1 MIFTSC
7 LEYCPYSFMEF
18 QMLSRN
24 NEDEFN
30 SLECYSLF
38 VIETR
43 IPIRVL
49 IKFAPFSLP
58 SARLQTTPAL
68 YMMRFV
74 KRASSAKEN
83 SCLLVWHI
91 SNLSLMAV
99 NKIFMA
105 VLSAIVLHTKDCF
118 FNAQLI
124 YYYSVLNLVGTTMDI
139 FVDVFLIL
147 LVLRLAYRRDNDIA
161 RCEK

>member
-1 MIFTSC
+1 M
-7 LEYCPYSFMEF
+7 EYSPDSVMEI

-58 SARLQTTPAL
+58 SARLQTTPA
-68 YMMRFV
+68 R
-74 KRASSAKEN
+74 KHEAD
-83 SCLLVWHI
+83 I
-91 SNLSLMAV
+91 G
-99 NKIFMA
+99 
-105 VLSAIVLHTKDCF
+105 D
-118 FNAQLI
+118 
-124 YYYSVLNLVGTTMDI
+124 YYSSSPT
-139 FVDVFLIL
+139 
-147 LVLRLAYRRDNDIA
+147 IA
-161 RCEK
+161 Q

>member
-1 MIFTSC
+1 
-7 LEYCPYSFMEF
+7 MEF

-58 SARLQTTPAL
+58 SGRLQTTQAHYP
-68 YMMRFV
+68 
-74 KRASSAKEN
+74 
-83 SCLLVWHI
+83 
-91 SNLSLMAV
+91 
-99 NKIFMA
+99 
-105 VLSAIVLHTKDCF
+105 
-118 FNAQLI
+118 
-124 YYYSVLNLVGTTMDI
+124 
-139 FVDVFLIL
+139 
-147 LVLRLAYRRDNDIA
+147 RR
-161 RCEK
+161 